1 MELEKQKQCN
11 NSNYALLFVAVY
23 CYCCY
28 CCFSCECFFE
38 GIVNV
43 EYGVFEI
50 FLMTFFLHSTHC
62 PPVMFDEFKAAEV
75 E

>member
-43 EYGVFEI
+43 EFGVFEM
-50 FLMTFFLHSTHC
+50 FLMKCSFAFNSLSASD
-62 PPVMFDEFKAAEV
+62 V
-75 E
+75 